1 MERTGMSN
9 GRYKG
14 GGTRGGR
21 WGCALAALF
30 GIPVFMMATVVASL
44 GDCMPDV
51 ECHPGFWLE
60 VVLPTVLVAV
70 PIGLGVRWWVN
81 RNARDAD

>member
-1 MERTGMSN
+1 MSDS
-9 GRYKG
+9 RYKG
-14 GGTRGGR
+14 GSTRGGR

-30 GIPVFMMATVVASL
+30 GIPVFMFATLVASL

-60 VVLPTVLVAV
+60 VVLPTALIAT
-70 PIGLGVRWWVN
+70 PIGLGVRWLVN
-81 RNARDAD
+81 RRSNDGG

>member
-1 MERTGMSN
+1 MSD

-21 WGCALAALF
+21 WGCGLAALF
-30 GIPVFMMATVVASL
+30 GIPVFMFATLVASL

-60 VVLPTVLVAV
+60 VALPTFVVAA
-70 PIGLGVRWWVN
+70 PIGFGVRWLVN
-81 RNARDAD
+81 RRLSDED